1 MKTLTIQYV
10 DGTNESYNVE
20 DNTAGEAV
28 AALTAQNPSHALV
41 IGEAVVYVNMRQVC
55 SVAVGR
61 SEDEV
66 TSDEPE
72 ADPRTVAELK
82 EDLDAAGI
90 EYPATAKKA
99 DLLELASTNG
109 I

>member
-1 MKTLTIQYV
+1 MKSLTLHYT
-10 DGTNESYNVE
+10 DGTRESYDIE

-28 AALTAQNPSHALV
+28 AALTVQNPSHPLV
-41 IGEAVVYVNMRQVC
+41 IGEAIVYVNFRQVC

-61 SEDEV
+61 AEEDV
-66 TSDEPE
+66 TSDAET
-72 ADPRTVAELK
+72 DPRTVAELK

-99 DLLELASTNG
+99 DLLELASTNDV
-109 I
+109 

>member
-1 MKTLTIQYV
+1 MKTLTLHYT
-10 DGTNESYNVE
+10 DGTHESYDVE
-20 DNTAGEAV
+20 DNTAGEVV
-28 AALTAQNPSHALV
+28 AALTAQNPSHLLV
-41 IGEAVVYVNMRQVC
+41 IGKAVVYINCRQVC

-61 SEDEV
+61 SEGEV